1 MVKVSIIIPVY
12 NVERYLNKCINSV
25 MNQTLENIEI
35 ICIDD
40 GSTDSSSQILDEI
53 AGSDRRIRVVHKSNS
68 GYGHAMNIGI
78 EMAKGEY
85 IGIVESDDYILPDM
99 YETLYEM
106 AKKLNVDVVKSD
118 FYYYWER
125 DNATLLKQIISF
137 PDYYNK
143 VVSDKKKILYSTSL
157 IANWSGL
164 YRRSMIMEH
173 GIKHNETPGASFQ
186 DIGFYF
192 QVMSSCQSVVWINNA
207 FYMYRQD
214 NPNSSVKSKQKMMSK
229 LKEYDFIE
237 KILKAKNDQLTLE
250 RCIYYRFTGIRN
262 TFIRLDDSLKMLF
275 LNIVREEY
283 IKYKHFLDGNK
294 DTKTMEWLKKIYDM
308 PEAYCKNIL
317 LQKNRVLQIFKKA
330 TNIIIYGAGYA
341 AYSVCA
347 YLLENGF
354 VDKVIC
360 VTLSNRPALDVFFG
374 FKIVEFD
381 KLKKHELLSALI
393 IICASGNSRAYHEIE
408 NNLFVAG
415 IENYIGSDMFQ
426 ID

>member
-1 MVKVSIIIPVY
+1 MPDVSIIIPVY
-12 NVERYLNKCINSV
+12 NVEHYLKKCMNSV
-25 MNQTLENIEI
+25 INQTLRDIEI

-40 GSTDSSSQILDEI
+40 GSSDLSSQILDGF
-53 AGSDRRIRVVHKSNS
+53 AVKDRRVRVIHKSNS

-78 EMAKGEY
+78 EAAKGEY
-85 IGIVESDDYILPDM
+85 IGIVESDDYILPNM
-99 YETLYEM
+99 YETLYEV
-106 AKKLNVDVVKSD
+106 AKRLNVDVVKSD

-125 DNATLLKQIISF
+125 DNATLLKRIISF
-137 PDYYNK
+137 PKYYNK
-143 VVSDKKKILYSTSL
+143 VILDKKKMLYSTEL

-192 QVMSSCQSVVWINNA
+192 QSMSFCQSLVWINDA

-229 LKEYDFIE
+229 LKEYDFVE
-237 KILKAKNDQLTLE
+237 KILENKNDQLTLQ
-250 RCIYYRFTGIRN
+250 RCIYYRFAGMRN
-262 TFIRLDDSLKMLF
+262 TFIRLDDSLKMPF

-294 DTKTMEWLKKIYDM
+294 DTKTMKWLKEIYDM
-308 PEAYCKNIL
+308 PEVYCKNIL
-317 LQKNRVLQIFKKA
+317 LQKNKVLQILKKSPK
-330 TNIIIYGAGYA
+330 IIIYGAGCA
-341 AYSVCA
+341 AYSACA

-354 VDKVIC
+354 LDKVIC
-360 VTLSNRPALDVFFG
+360 VTLSNRPAFDVFFG

-393 IICASGNSRAYHEIE
+393 IICASGNSRAYREIE

-415 IENYIGSDMFQ
+415 IENYIASDMFQ